1 VARIRCKRLRL
12 ATAELPENFA
22 ILRTSALRSF
32 RKLNFRFPLEQPH
45 VCAAGYVYV
54 GQVVESKHD
63 LDGEEVR
70 YRRVPC
76 RRCVEAS

>member
-1 VARIRCKRLRL
+1 M
-12 ATAELPENFA
+12 
-22 ILRTSALRSF
+22 
-32 RKLNFRFPLEQPH
+32 NFRFPLEQPH